1 MSKNSN
7 IGRMSSRID
16 QFDRRN
22 NRNNRIQ
29 ILPKE
34 VLKRIIIIM
43 DSYSST
49 NSVEFIKLIIN
60 SSSVINNVDM
70 YNGPCKGTKIGITQ
84 INNLSELLQFFYD
97 KGYRMFISTNYSSD
111 TYTAFN
117 WIKSHNDVIIFN
129 TFSTVSSDDF
139 LNNIPINLIRT
150 SVHDLDML
158 KYFFTKV
165 LINFYKYISDDGNN
179 KISFPLSKT
188 EPDKIPFRII
198 VYIYEPSLYTYGYLN
213 NLQNIIN
220 AANNQSNI
228 EFVSIKLENGVLPEI
243 AKYYL
248 TFNNISNSRYVD
260 SSDKPF
266 IIFNSENPESLLK
279 YLDDKRYY
287 DNYTIF
293 GDVFSADVYKTTYAF
308 TAAFVNVSN
317 FSDIGYRFSYLVDKD
332 QSITPQTLNIYNIL
346 SQCGNIFMTVI
357 NKNKY
362 VFNSYYFIDLLT
374 KYFIVSNGDWT
385 EKYVNV
391 YKYISTLSLNSPIF
405 ENRIELSCS
414 YHQWNP
420 NAIVVYSAS
429 STVLNY
435 NHLDIG
441 NNLNTYLQNTQR
453 IENIKPNIDDFL
465 DNVVEYYVSESN
477 ISAYINFLEGNY
489 KNNLPTHM
497 FTKYYIY
504 KSTIKYEIPVIV
516 PEPIVISK
524 TILKDKYVLAEGET
538 NSVLEIPI
546 QIPSIEYDT
555 KVYYYDTITEEFIN
569 SLTDNYIEETYDV
582 IDLTLEDSSPNIELH
597 LYRGNLLNVGTYDE
611 NTNIFT
617 TREKIRG
624 YVSQD
629 ININWLIIE
638 TEYAVGDNIIV
649 KNSGN
654 TGKVTGVSDDKYII
668 TVLLYSETETETI
681 YDQTET
687 TYNQTEI
694 IKMLDI

>member
-1 MSKNSN
+1 MPNYSN

-22 NRNNRIQ
+22 NRNNTIKL
-29 ILPKE
+29 LPKE
-34 VLKRIIIIM
+34 VLQRIIVIM
-43 DSYSST
+43 DSYSSKK
-49 NSVEFIKLIIN
+49 SVEFVKLIIN
-60 SSSVINNVDM
+60 SKSVINNVDM
-70 YNGPCKGTKIGITQ
+70 YNGPCKETKIGTTQ

-97 KGYRMFISTNYSSD
+97 KGYRMFISNNYSSD
-111 TYTAFN
+111 TYSAFN

-129 TFSTVSSDDF
+129 TFSTVATDNF
-139 LNNIPINLIRT
+139 LNNIPKNLIRT

-158 KYFFTKV
+158 RYFIDKV
-165 LINFYKYISDDGNN
+165 LINFYKYISSDGNET
-179 KISFPLSKT
+179 ISLPLSKT
-188 EPDKIPFRII
+188 IPDHCPFSII
-198 VYIYEPSLYTYGYLN
+198 VYIYEPSIYATGYLN
-213 NLQNIIN
+213 NLQNLIN
-220 AANNQSNI
+220 ATNAINSQNSI
-228 EFVSIKLENGVLPEI
+228 ELVSIKLENGLLSEL

-248 TFNNISNSRYVD
+248 TFNNVSNSRYMD
-260 SSDKPF
+260 SLDKPL
-266 IIFNSENPESLLK
+266 IIFNSENPDSLFK
-279 YLDDKRYY
+279 YLDDQRYY
-287 DNYTIF
+287 DNYTLF
-293 GDVFSADVYKTTYAF
+293 GDTFSVDTFKTMYDFTY
-308 TAAFVNVSN
+308 AFVNVSN
-317 FSDIGYRFSYLVDKD
+317 FSDIGYRFSYLVDET
-332 QSITPQTLNIYNIL
+332 QSLSPQTLNIYNIL
-346 SQCGNIFMTVI
+346 SQCGNIFMTAI
-357 NKNKY
+357 IKNKF
-362 VFNSYYFIDLLT
+362 VFNSYYFIDLLNN
-374 KYFIVSNGDWT
+374 YFIISNGDWT

-391 YKYISTLSLNSPIF
+391 YKYITSTLNNKITGSNL
-405 ENRIELSCS
+405 ELLCS

-435 NHLDIG
+435 NHMDMG
-441 NNLNTYLQNTQR
+441 NDSNTYFQNTQR

-465 DNVVEYYVSESN
+465 DNVVEYYISENNVTIYS
-477 ISAYINFLEGNY
+477 NFLEGNY

-504 KSTIKYEIPVIV
+504 KSTIKYKIPVIV
-516 PEPIVISK
+516 LEPIVISK
-524 TILKDKYVLAEGET
+524 VILKDKYVLAEGET

-569 SLTDNYIEETYDV
+569 ILTDNYLEETYDG
-582 IDLTLEDSSPNIELH
+582 IDLTLEDSSPNIKLH

-617 TREKIRG
+617 TIEKIRG
-624 YVSQD
+624 YVLQD

-654 TGKVTGVSDDKYII
+654 MGTITGISENKYVI
-668 TVLLYSETETETI
+668 TVLLEDHTE
-681 YDQTET
+681 ET

-694 IKMLDI
+694 IKMIDI

>member
-43 DSYSST
+43 DSHMSN
-49 NSVEFIKLIIN
+49 NSVEFVKLIIN
-60 SSSVINNVDM
+60 SKSVIDNVDM

-84 INNLSELLQFFYD
+84 INNLSELLQFFYN
-97 KGYRMFISTNYSSD
+97 KGYRMFISTHFSSD
-111 TYTAFN
+111 IYTAFN
-117 WIKSHNDVIIFN
+117 WMRTHNDVIMFN
-129 TFSTVSSDDF
+129 TFSTVATDNF

-158 KYFFTKV
+158 KYFFNIILK
-165 LINFYKYISDDGNN
+165 NFYRYISSDGNE
-179 KISFPLSKT
+179 KISLPLSKIK
-188 EPDKIPFRII
+188 PNKSPFSII
-198 VYIYEPSLYTYGYLN
+198 VYIYEPSFYTDGYLITIQKILN
-213 NLQNIIN
+213 EIN
-220 AANNQSNI
+220 DI
-228 EFVSIKLENGVLPEI
+228 ELVSIKIENGVLPDL

-248 TFNNISNSRYVD
+248 TFNNVSNSRYMD
-260 SSDKPF
+260 SSNKPL
-266 IIFNSENPESLLK
+266 IIFNSENPDSLFK
-279 YLDDKRYY
+279 YLDEPRYY
-287 DNYTIF
+287 DNYTLF
-293 GDVFSADVYKTTYAF
+293 GDAFSLNMYKTKYAF
-308 TAAFVNVSN
+308 RAAFINIAN
-317 FSDIGYRFSYLVDKD
+317 FSNLGYRFSYLVDKE
-332 QSITPQTLNIYNIL
+332 QSISPQTLNIYNIL

-357 NKNKY
+357 NNNKY
-362 VFNSYYFIDLLT
+362 VFNSYYFMNLLN
-374 KYFIVSNGDWT
+374 KYFIISNDGWI

-391 YKYISTLSLNSPIF
+391 YKYISVLSLDNQIF
-405 ENRIELSCS
+405 ESKIELLTS
-414 YHQWNP
+414 YHEWNP
-420 NAIVVYSAS
+420 NAVEIHSAS

-435 NHLDIG
+435 NHLDVG
-441 NNLNTYLQNTQR
+441 NDLNTYLQNTQR

-465 DNVVEYYVSESN
+465 DNVVEYYVSEN
-477 ISAYINFLEGNY
+477 NMHIYVTFLESNY
-489 KNNLPTHM
+489 KNNLQKYM
-497 FTKYYIY
+497 FTQYYIY
-504 KSTIKYEIPVIV
+504 NSTKKYEIPVIV
-516 PEPIVISK
+516 LEPIVISK
-524 TILKDKYVLAEGET
+524 AILKDKYVLAEGET

-546 QIPSIEYDT
+546 QIPSIKYDT

-569 SLTDNYIEETYDV
+569 ILTDNYLEETYDV
-582 IDLTLEDSSPNIELH
+582 IDLTLEDSSPDITLH
-597 LYRGNLLNVGTYDE
+597 LYRGHLLNVGTYDE

-629 ININWLIIE
+629 INMNWLIIE
-638 TEYAVGDNIIV
+638 TEYAVGDNIIL

-654 TGKVTGVSDDKYII
+654 IGTVTGISEDKYVI
-668 TVLLYSETETETI
+668 TVLLEDHIE
-681 YDQTET
+681 ET